1 MAVEMK
7 MAAPTKMSAPTEM
20 SAPTDLG
27 SKSVSF
33 DSSVW
38 VLNYDFS
45 DLYNFF

>member
-7 MAAPTKMSAPTEM
+7 MAAPTKM